1 MEIKHNKK
9 RNIGLLTEFF
19 SRYIGEA
26 FLDGRHNDIAKARK
40 IWDKHVHPKS
50 EIYKELQTF
59 NALHETNVKSK
70 ELANSLLERARVMC
84 KNQKQELLDK
94 EKEALIAEINSS
106 LSDKAFFDKS
116 IQDYKSYASVQVLMN
131 AWRGTGFKGN
141 LSELVSLEE
150 HILNR
155 ILEEKTKPA
164 IDASSLTSEQVDGLV
179 IKIMTEKFN
188 GKYLST
194 FNETQKK
201 IINLY
206 TLSERNEDKT
216 KELRDVLEKLRTES
230 LSLLKKP
237 VMLEGFEKPLRKK
250 MGDIINLLE
259 NEYVVVNKCN
269 DDQITFYLSVA
280 KLKEEMESKWSF

>member
-26 FLDGRHNDIAKARK
+26 FLDERHADIVRARK

-50 EIYKELQTF
+50 EIYKELQAF

-70 ELANSLLERARVMC
+70 ELANSLLERTRVMC
-84 KNQKQELLDK
+84 KNQKQDVLDR
-94 EKEALIAEINSS
+94 EKEALISEINSS
-106 LSDKAFFDKS
+106 LNDKTFFDKS
-116 IQDYKSYASVQVLMN
+116 IADYKSYASVQVLMN
-131 AWRGTGFKGN
+131 AWRGTGFKGS
-141 LSELVSLEE
+141 LSELINLEE
-150 HILNR
+150 SILNHIL
-155 ILEEKTKPA
+155 EQKVKPVL
-164 IDASSLTSEQVDGLV
+164 DASNVTTDQVNGLV

-206 TLSERNEDKT
+206 TLSERNETKT
-216 KELRDVLEKLRTES
+216 NELHNVLEKLRKET
-230 LSLLKKP
+230 LAILKKP
-237 VMLEGFEKPLRKK
+237 VMLEGLESPLRKK
-250 MGDIINLLE
+250 MSDIVSLLE
-259 NEYVVVNKCN
+259 NEYASLTKCN
-269 DDQITFYLSVA
+269 DEQITFYLSIA
-280 KLKEEMESKWSF
+280 KLKEEMESK

>member
-26 FLDGRHNDIAKARK
+26 FLDGRHKDISRARK

-59 NALHETNVKSK
+59 NALHETSVKSK
-70 ELANSLLERARVMC
+70 ELANSLLERARHVC
-84 KNQKQELLDK
+84 KNQKQHVLDR

-106 LSDKAFFDKS
+106 LNDKTFFEKA
-116 IQDYKSYASVQVLMN
+116 ITDYKSYASVQVLMN

-150 HILNR
+150 HVLNR
-155 ILEEKTKPA
+155 ILEEKVKHVL
-164 IDASSLTSEQVDGLV
+164 DASNLTTEQVDGLV

-188 GKYLST
+188 NKYVSVL
-194 FNETQKK
+194 NESQKK
-201 IINLY
+201 IIHLY
-206 TLSERNEDKT
+206 ILSEKNDIKT
-216 KELRDVLEKLRTES
+216 LELTDLLENLRKETLN
-230 LSLLKKP
+230 LLKRP
-237 VMLEGFEKPLRKK
+237 AALETIELPLRKK
-250 MGDIINLLE
+250 LSDVSSLLE
-259 NEYVVVNKCN
+259 SEYKNIKSLN
-269 DDQITFYLSVA
+269 DDHITFYLSIA
-280 KLKEEMESKWSF
+280 KLKEEMERKV

>member
-26 FLDGRHNDIAKARK
+26 FLDGRHKDIAHARK

-70 ELANSLLERARVMC
+70 ELANSLLERARYTC
-84 KNQKQELLDK
+84 KNQKQEILDR
-94 EKEALIAEINSS
+94 EKEALISEINSS
-106 LSDKAFFDKS
+106 LNDKTFFEKS
-116 IQDYKSYASVQVLMN
+116 ITDYKSYASVQVLMN

-150 HILNR
+150 HVLNR
-155 ILEEKTKPA
+155 ILEDKKKHV
-164 IDASSLTSEQVDGLV
+164 IDASNLTTEQVDGLV

-188 GKYLST
+188 NKYVSIL
-194 FNETQKK
+194 NEAQKK
-201 IINLY
+201 IIHLY
-206 TLSERNEDKT
+206 ILSEKNEYKT
-216 KELRDVLEKLRTES
+216 KELNELLENLRKET
-230 LSLLKKP
+230 LKLLKKP
-237 VMLEGFEKPLRKK
+237 IMLETIELPLRKK
-250 MGDIINLLE
+250 LSDVSSLLE
-259 NEYVVVNKCN
+259 NEYSNVKKLN
-269 DDQITFYLSVA
+269 DDHITFYLSIA
-280 KLKEEMESKWSF
+280 KLKEEMESKI